1 MEQPQYDDQMQAAH
15 DLVAAW
21 VEFTAE
27 NPQIML
33 GTHLRSMA
41 IISGLAMR
49 MCGLERDKIAEAI
62 AAINTTIVDAYE
74 KSEGDI
80 KQATLQ

>member
-1 MEQPQYDDQMQAAH
+1 MEPQQYDEQMQAAH
-15 DLVAAW
+15 DMVASW
-21 VEFTAE
+21 VEFTME

-41 IISGLAMR
+41 IISGMAMR
-49 MCGLERDKIAEAI
+49 MCGLEQDKIAEAI

-74 KSEGDI
+74 KSEEDL
-80 KQATLQ
+80 KRATLQ